1 MMLWSYIVRRIFI
14 ERDKI
19 DPVLY
24 PPAPHVIF
32 AASPDHMPIVTHT
45 CVVVKYFLR
54 FFCALGLLFFA
65 KAGNSGMMQHVQF
78 VHTFYD

>member
-1 MMLWSYIVRRIFI
+1 MVNIVGRIFI

-32 AASPDHMPIVTHT
+32 AASPDHMPITTHIS
-45 CVVVKYFLR
+45 VNVKRFRQSFLH
-54 FFCALGLLFFA
+54 FGATFLHKCGLLC
-65 KAGNSGMMQHVQF
+65 NDDTCSICS
-78 VHTFYD
+78 YIS

>member
-1 MMLWSYIVRRIFI
+1 MILWSYIVRRIFI

-32 AASPDHMPIVTHT
+32 AASLDHVLIITRIRVI
-45 CVVVKYFLR
+45 VKYLGRSFFAFWLL
-54 FFCALGLLFFA
+54 FCTKAGFCA
-65 KAGNSGMMQHVQF
+65 MIQHVQF
-78 VHTFYD
+78 AHTFHD